1 MMDDFTIKFRDMIDA
16 YPEALSDRKLLK
28 NILNDTFPTD
38 SKEVNLLLNGFDT
51 GVVALQNVPVDEL
64 SMRSVQVQNQMKQD
78 FGITEGNAIWV
89 VDTWLAALGLGDEVG
104 SDGGSNSE
112 LDASFVERLKD
123 CFDTMVVYKDLNQ
136 NNFISS
142 FKLPSFMR
150 DFILKNFQ
158 DDDGEVDVEGAANFI
173 RNFIPKKDEWKSI
186 QNRIINNGET
196 VKILAKVSI
205 DINIGTGEISFALPD
220 YGLSASNTTIPR
232 EVWIN
237 CSDALLKSEENW
249 GVIELGYQYPYDA
262 KTKGKIK
269 LMDYKDFCPYEVDLE
284 EFKDARAAF
293 SLDEWID
300 IVLGAVDYNA
310 QGYGSK
316 AQKLAV
322 LQRLLPFVEK
332 RINLMELAPAGTGKS
347 YLFGQVSRYGWLV
360 SGKVSRAK
368 LIYDLGRK
376 QDGIVALRDFVALD
390 EIREAGYMQDEEIQ
404 AALQAIMEN
413 GKYRAGDNHEV
424 NVDAGIIF
432 LGNIKS
438 KAMDEYS
445 NMFVEL
451 PKPFHQAQFLDR
463 IHGFIKGWEL
473 PRMND
478 DLKVCGWALNSEYF
492 SSIMHELRDDPSYR
506 AIVDARI
513 DMPAKSDTR
522 DTEAI
527 KRICTAYLKLLFPHV
542 RQANDISARDF
553 NRYCLRPAMDMRE
566 IIRIQMGIADEKEAG
581 KSVPSFSVKDVG

>member
-1 MMDDFTIKFRDMIDA
+1 MDDFTFRFRDLIEA
-16 YPEALSDRKLLK
+16 YPEALTDRKILR
-28 NILNDTFPTD
+28 NILNDTFPTE
-38 SKEVNLLLNGFDT
+38 SKEVNLLINGYDS
-51 GVVALQNVPVDEL
+51 GVVALRTVPHDEL
-64 SMRSVQVQNQMKQD
+64 QMRTVQIQNKMRQA
-78 FGITEGNAIWV
+78 FGITEVNAAWV
-89 VDTWLAALGLGDEVG
+89 VDTWLEALRLSEGIAA
-104 SDGGSNSE
+104 SE
-112 LDASFVERLKD
+112 ENGERDASFVERLKD

-150 DFILKNFQ
+150 DFVIKNFQ
-158 DDDGEVDVEGAANFI
+158 DDDGVVDVEGAADFI
-173 RNFIPKKDEWKSI
+173 RQFIPKKAEWKSI
-186 QNRIINNGET
+186 QNRIIKNGET

-205 DINIGTGEISFALPD
+205 DINIGTGEISFSLPD
-220 YGLSASNTTIPR
+220 YGLSASDTTIPH
-232 EVWIN
+232 EVWN
-237 CSDALLKSEENW
+237 VCSSELLKSDENW
-249 GVIELGYQYPYDA
+249 GVIELGYQYSFDT

-269 LMDYKDFCPYEVDLE
+269 LMDYQDFCPYDVDLE
-284 EFKDARAAF
+284 EFKDARVAF

-300 IVLGAVDYNA
+300 IVLGAIDYNA
-310 QGYGSK
+310 QGYGSRQ
-316 AQKLAV
+316 QKLAV

-332 RINLMELAPAGTGKS
+332 RLNLMELAPAGTGKS

-360 SGKVSRAK
+360 SGKVTRAK
-368 LIYDLGRK
+368 LIYDVGRK

-390 EIREAGYMQDEEIQ
+390 EIREAAYMQDDEIQ

-432 LGNIKS
+432 LGNIRS
-438 KAMDEYS
+438 EAMDEYN
-445 NMFVEL
+445 NMLVEL
-451 PKPFHQAQFLDR
+451 PRPFHQTQFLDR

-513 DMPAKSDTR
+513 DMPPKADTR

-542 RQANDISARDF
+542 RQASDISARDF
-553 NRYCLRPAMDMRE
+553 NKYCLCPAMDMRE
-566 IIRIQMGIADEKEAG
+566 IIRIQMGLIDEKEAG
-581 KSVPSFSVKDVG
+581 KTVPQFSVKDV

>member
-1 MMDDFTIKFRDMIDA
+1 MDAFSSKFRDLIDA
-16 YPEALSDRKLLK
+16 YQEALSDRKLLK
-28 NILNDTFPTD
+28 NILNDTFPTAN
-38 SKEVNLLLNGFDT
+38 KEVNLLINGFDSGIVT
-51 GVVALQNVPVDEL
+51 LQKVPKDEL
-64 SMRSVQVQNQMKQD
+64 QMRMVQIQNQMRHD
-78 FGITEGNAIWV
+78 YGITEDNAVWI
-89 VDTWLAALGLGDEVG
+89 VDTWLFALNLRSE
-104 SDGGSNSE
+104 SDGVE
-112 LDASFVERLKD
+112 EIDKAEDEASFVERLKD

-150 DFILKNFQ
+150 DFVLKNFQ
-158 DDDGEVDVEGAANFI
+158 DDDGNVDVEGASDFI
-173 RNFIPKKDEWKSI
+173 KHFIPKKDDWKSI

-196 VKILAKVSI
+196 VKILAKISI
-205 DINIGTGEISFALPD
+205 DISIATSEITFSLPD
-220 YGLSASNTTIPR
+220 YGLSASDTTIPR
-232 EVWIN
+232 DVWDS
-237 CSDALLKSEENW
+237 CSRDLLKSEENW
-249 GVIELGYQYPYDA
+249 GVVELGYQYPYDA

-269 LMDYKDFCPYEVDLE
+269 LVNYKDFCPYEVDLE

-310 QGYGSK
+310 KGYGDRQ
-316 AQKLAV
+316 QKLAV
-322 LQRLLPFVEK
+322 IQRLLPFVEK

-360 SGKVSRAK
+360 SGKVTRAK
-368 LIYDLGRK
+368 LIYDVGKK

-390 EIREAGYMQDEEIQ
+390 EIREAAYMRDDEIQ
-404 AALQAIMEN
+404 SALQAIMEN
-413 GKYRAGDNHEV
+413 GKYRAVDNHEV

-438 KAMDEYS
+438 EAMDEYS
-445 NMFVEL
+445 NMLVEL
-451 PKPFHQAQFLDR
+451 PLPFHQTQFLDR

-492 SSIMHELRDDPSYR
+492 SSILHELRDDPSYR
-506 AIVDARI
+506 AIADERI
-513 DMPAKSDTR
+513 EMPPKADTR

-527 KRICTAYLKLLFPHV
+527 KRICTAYLKLLFPNV
-542 RQANDISARDF
+542 RKASDISARDF

-566 IIRIQMGIADEKEAG
+566 IIRLQMGLIDEKEAG
-581 KSVPSFSVKDVG
+581 KTVPQFTVRDV

>member
-1 MMDDFTIKFRDMIDA
+1 MDKRKLKI
-16 YPEALSDRKLLK
+16 ALSLAVLIPCVLYAAGIIAQFII
-28 NILNDTFPTD
+28 NINAWKSAGSDYRTSPGLPSSQISEVVRALFHFP
-38 SKEVNLLLNGFDT
+38 EGLIAI
-51 GVVALQNVPVDEL
+51 GVVVL
-64 SMRSVQVQNQMKQD
+64 
-78 FGITEGNAIWV
+78 GIAVGPNESHAESAAI
-89 VDTWLAALGLGDEVG
+89 
-104 SDGGSNSE
+104 SE
-112 LDASFVERLKD
+112 RDASFVERLKD

-158 DDDGEVDVEGAANFI
+158 DDNGVVDVDGAADFI
-173 RNFIPKKDEWKSI
+173 RQFIPKKDEWKAI

-196 VKILAKVSI
+196 VKLLAKVSI
-205 DINIGTGEISFALPD
+205 EINISTGEISFALPD
-220 YGLSASNTTIPR
+220 YGLSQNNTTIPR
-232 EVWIN
+232 EVWTA

-249 GVIELGYQYPYDA
+249 GVIELGYQYPYDS

-284 EFKDARAAF
+284 EFKDARDQF

-300 IVLGAVDYNA
+300 IILGAVDYNA
-310 QGYGSK
+310 DGYGSK
-316 AQKLAV
+316 EQKLAV

-368 LIYDLGRK
+368 LIYDLGKK

-438 KAMDEYS
+438 TAMDEYS
-445 NMFVEL
+445 NMFLEL
-451 PKPFHQAQFLDR
+451 PKPFHQSQFLDR
-463 IHGFIKGWEL
+463 IHGFIKGWDL

-506 AIVDARI
+506 AIVDDRI
-513 DMPAKSDTR
+513 EMPPKADTR

-527 KRICTAYLKLLFPHV
+527 KRICTAYLKLLFPNV
-542 RQANDISARDF
+542 RQAKDISARDF
-553 NRYCLRPAMDMRE
+553 NRYCLRPAMEMRE

-581 KSVPSFSVKDVG
+581 KTVPSFSVKDA

>member
-1 MMDDFTIKFRDMIDA
+1 MDDYSMNTRDDMTIA
-16 YPEALSDRKLLK
+16 
-28 NILNDTFPTD
+28 D
-38 SKEVNLLLNGFDT
+38 S
-51 GVVALQNVPVDEL
+51 
-64 SMRSVQVQNQMKQD
+64 
-78 FGITEGNAIWV
+78 
-89 VDTWLAALGLGDEVG
+89 GLEMDG
-104 SDGGSNSE
+104 S
-112 LDASFVERLKD
+112 FIERLKD
-123 CFDTMVVYKDLNQ
+123 CFDTMVVYKDLNK
-136 NNFISS
+136 NNFISA

-158 DDDGEVDVEGAANFI
+158 DDDGEVDVEEASNFI

-186 QNRIINNGET
+186 QNRIINNGEI
-196 VKILAKVSI
+196 VQILAKVSVG
-205 DINIGTGEISFALPD
+205 INIGTGEISFALPD
-220 YGLSASNTTIPR
+220 YGLSSKDTTIPQD
-232 EVWIN
+232 VWIN

-249 GVIELGYQYPYDA
+249 GVVQLGYQYPLDA
-262 KTKGKIK
+262 KNKGKIK
-269 LMDYKDFCPYEVDLE
+269 LVNYKDFCPYEVDLE
-284 EFKDARAAF
+284 EYKDARTAF

-300 IVLGAVDYNA
+300 IILGAVDYNA
-310 QGYGSK
+310 KGYGSK
-316 AQKLAV
+316 TQKLAV
-322 LQRLLPFVEK
+322 VQRLLPFVEK

-368 LIYDLGRK
+368 LIYDIGRK

-390 EIREAGYMQDEEIQ
+390 EIREASYMQDEEIQ

-438 KAMDEYS
+438 EAMDEYN

-451 PKPFHQAQFLDR
+451 PKPFHQTQFLDR
-463 IHGFIKGWEL
+463 IHGFIKGWDL

-506 AIVDARI
+506 SIVDTLI
-513 DMPAKSDTR
+513 DMPPKADTR

-542 RQANDISARDF
+542 RKPNDISAKDF

-566 IIRIQMGIADEKEAG
+566 IIRIQMGIIDEKEAG
-581 KSVPSFSVKDVG
+581 KSVPGFTVKDI

>member
-1 MMDDFTIKFRDMIDA
+1 
-16 YPEALSDRKLLK
+16 
-28 NILNDTFPTD
+28 
-38 SKEVNLLLNGFDT
+38 
-51 GVVALQNVPVDEL
+51 
-64 SMRSVQVQNQMKQD
+64 
-78 FGITEGNAIWV
+78 
-89 VDTWLAALGLGDEVG
+89 
-104 SDGGSNSE
+104 
-112 LDASFVERLKD
+112 
-123 CFDTMVVYKDLNQ
+123 MVVYKDLNQ